1 MSFASIYWKTG
12 HVAAPD
18 KVGPEIQVDP
28 FERSNMDG
36 NSLPISWIKQ
46 FPLSLLASQVEIK
59 P

>member
-1 MSFASIYWKTG
+1 MSFASIDWKTR

-18 KVGPEIQVDP
+18 KVGPEIQVDSL
-28 FERSNMDG
+28 ERSNTDG